1 VSVPSFTFL
10 AFSLTLIGLFHIR
23 STKRWQQGILLAGNI
38 AFITSFA
45 ESPAAILPY
54 AGFLLLG
61 GVGVAA
67 RRSRGPWSIWV
78 FPLLVLIMFVWLKR
92 YLFVPKELLLPEG
105 YLLVGLSYVF
115 FRVLHLVIDGWES
128 MPPGGNGWIS
138 YLNYTLNFTSLISG
152 PIQRYDDYQRS
163 EQSSKRLTRTEA
175 WLAIERVIKGFFKV
189 YIVSVLL
196 DMEHQSLI
204 ETFATED
211 GAMKILRAAE
221 LMAAYPIYLYFNF
234 SGYTDFVIGVARF
247 LHIEL
252 PENFDRPFTAGNF
265 ITFWSRWHM
274 SLSNW
279 LKTYVYNTTSLAL
292 MRRIRSPHIEP
303 FITVAAYFL
312 TFFLVGLWHGQT
324 SEFVLFGIL
333 QGGGV
338 AANKLYQIAMTR
350 RLGRGRYNEL
360 TKNLTYAML
369 ARGLTFTWFAFTLLW
384 FWSNWSQLEGFA
396 QTMGPGSM
404 TLALVLI
411 LGSATVGLELLDRLS
426 AWILARTLWGDSL
439 ADSRSVRLALA
450 LGMFVT
456 LAFAALSL
464 NAPPTQVVYQ
474 VF

>member
-1 VSVPSFTFL
+1 VSVPSFAFL
-10 AFSLTLIGLFHIR
+10 AFSLILIGLFHIR

-67 RRSRGPWSIWV
+67 RRSLGSWSVWV
-78 FPLLVLIMFVWLKR
+78 FPLLVLIMFAWLKR

-105 YLLVGLSYVF
+105 YLLIGLSYVF
-115 FRVLHLVIDGWES
+115 FRVMHLVIDGWET
-128 MPPGGNGWIS
+128 MPLGGNGWIS

-163 EQSSKRLTRTEA
+163 EQSIKRLTRGDS

-196 DMEHQSLI
+196 NMGHQSLI
-204 ETFATED
+204 EAFATED
-211 GAMKILRAAE
+211 GASKILSAAA
-221 LMAAYPIYLYFNF
+221 LTAIYPIYLYFNF

-247 LHIEL
+247 LNIEL
-252 PENFDRPFTAGNF
+252 PENFDHPFTAGNF

-279 LKTYVYNTTSLAL
+279 LKTYVYNTTMLTL
-292 MRRIRSPHIEP
+292 MRRTRSPQLEP
-303 FITVAAYFL
+303 FIAVAAYFL

-324 SEFVLFGIL
+324 SEFVLFGVL

-350 RLGRGRYNEL
+350 RLGRARYNEL
-360 TKNLTYAML
+360 TKSVMYAML
-369 ARGLTFTWFAFTLLW
+369 SRGLTFTWFAFTLLW
-384 FWSNWSQLEGFA
+384 FWSSWDQIEGFT
-396 QTMGPGSM
+396 QSMRPGSV
-404 TLALVLI
+404 TLALALI
-411 LGSATVGLELLDRLS
+411 LASATVGLELLDRFS
-426 AWILARTLWGDSL
+426 ASIRGCTVWGDSL
-439 ADSRSVRLALA
+439 ADSCYVRLTLV
-450 LGMFVT
+450 LGMFIA

-464 NAPPTQVVYQ
+464 NAPPSQVVYQ

>member
-1 VSVPSFTFL
+1 VSVPSFAFL
-10 AFSLTLIGLFHIR
+10 AFSLILIGLFHIR
-23 STKRWQQGILLAGNI
+23 SSKRWQQGILLVGNL

-45 ESPAAILPY
+45 ESPAAMLPY

-67 RRSRGPWSIWV
+67 RRSHGSWSIWV
-78 FPLLVLIMFVWLKR
+78 FPLLVLIVFVWLKR

-115 FRVLHLVIDGWES
+115 FRVMHLVIDGWES
-128 MPPGGNGWIS
+128 MPLGGNGWIS

-152 PIQRYDDYQRS
+152 PIQRYDDFQRS
-163 EQSSKRLTRTEA
+163 EQSIKRLTRADA

-196 DMEHQSLI
+196 DMGHQSLI

-211 GAMKILRAAE
+211 GAAKVLRAAA
-221 LMAAYPIYLYFNF
+221 LTAFYPIYLYFNF

-252 PENFDRPFTAGNF
+252 PENFDHPFTAGNF
-265 ITFWSRWHM
+265 ITFWARWHM

-279 LKTYVYNTTSLAL
+279 LKTYVYNTTMLSL
-292 MRRIRSPHIEP
+292 MRRTRSPQLEP
-303 FITVAAYFL
+303 FIAVTAYFV

-324 SEFVLFGIL
+324 SEFVFFGIL

-338 AANKLYQIAMTR
+338 AANKLYQIAMMR

-360 TKNLTYAML
+360 TKNATYAML

-396 QTMGPGSM
+396 RSMGPGSM
-404 TLALVLI
+404 TLVLVLI
-411 LGSATVGLELLDRLS
+411 LGCATVGLELLNRLGG
-426 AWILARTLWGDSL
+426 WIRAHTLWGDSL
-439 ADSRSVRLALA
+439 ADSRYIRLTLA

-464 NAPPTQVVYQ
+464 NAPPSQVVYQ